1 MDKIAIIS
9 DVHGNITALNEVFK
23 DIESRGITK
32 IYCLGDMVIKCSAP
46 EKCVEKILDKCE
58 VVVRGNCEERVVLS
72 PRIEEHFWNQNR
84 LSEKQKEKIK
94 NLPLYYDFYMSGLK
108 IRLMHASPNSVF
120 EKSYYWNFDEEFE
133 NRMVKM
139 FKNSEYL
146 NNIEAE
152 EPNVVIFGH
161 IHRPMLLKIKDK
173 TLINPGAVS
182 NTSDMIT
189 KNGKSYTFGSYLII
203 EGELNS
209 KKLSQISYKIVKFTY
224 DFLHEAENIK
234 KTDMPS
240 KQEAA
245 LELETGKYFNRSTI
259 YHKKG

>member
-84 LSEKQKEKIK
+84 LSDEQKEKIK

-120 EKSYYWNFDEEFE
+120 EKSHYWNFDGEFE
-133 NRMVKM
+133 NRMVEM

-146 NNIEAE
+146 DNLETE